1 MICEACFEEVDEIVE
16 YDEMKLCEECCEHY
30 RNDEAMRDEELRQM
44 NEDLDAEFGG
54 EEEEEP

>member
-1 MICEACFEEVDEIVE
+1 MKCEACGEEDDCLELGICQPCWDHFEAD
-16 YDEMKLCEECCEHY
+16 D
-30 RNDEAMRDEELRQM
+30 AMRDEELRQM